1 MILFLCLV
9 VVNFSDK
16 KIIWQRIK
24 ETFIFCLY
32 ITEKRKSDLSA
43 GTAMHDED
51 TKPLPT
57 AVNEKS
63 EKRKL
68 DSKNRP
74 VKVGGFVS
82 RFSQSTAKP
91 ENTVSAGMCSESK
104 KGTEEKVKVHSSTE
118 HSTKEISKQKKR
130 KRKRVDNYEV
140 QSPKKGK
147 VELNDSEASFSIPE
161 HLEASKVKNALKGKP
176 KEEAKNVE
184 NMIETS
190 PKSRKIEEIK
200 NRELKGVKRQKKKL
214 KAKKVKA
221 KDGGETVNISIS
233 NKLEEHAKK
242 IANSSKV
249 CSPQR
254 KDKLEKKRKEERSKK
269 RVSTENSENTA
280 KHSRLDKR
288 CGVVRVKVIKQKERK
303 GISINVEAL
312 EANKVY
318 EIGVGKGG
326 GW

>member
-1 MILFLCLV
+1 
-9 VVNFSDK
+9 
-16 KIIWQRIK
+16 
-24 ETFIFCLY
+24 
-32 ITEKRKSDLSA
+32 
-43 GTAMHDED
+43 MHDED

-68 DSKNRP
+68 DSKNKP

-91 ENTVSAGMCSESK
+91 ENTVSARMCSESK
-104 KGTEEKVKVHSSTE
+104 KGTEEKVKVRSSTE

-147 VELNDSEASFSIPE
+147 VELNDSEASLSIPE

-190 PKSRKIEEIK
+190 SKSRKIEERK
-200 NRELKGVKRQKKKL
+200 NREELKGVKRQKKRL

-233 NKLEEHAKK
+233 NKLEEHAKET
-242 IANSSKV
+242 ADSSKV
-249 CSPQR
+249 CYPER
-254 KDKLEKKRKEERSKK
+254 KDKLEKKRKGERSKK
-269 RVSTENSENTA
+269 RASTKNSENTA

-288 CGVVRVKVIKQKERK
+288 SGVVRVKVIKQKQRK

-318 EIGVGKGG
+318 EIGVGEGV